1 MKITINIMTGNWF
14 HDGEPEV
21 GKAIKAEVGS
31 IEELDTILGDIE
43 EGADYFIVLDEDGS
57 EVTVSDLCNILD
69 AC

>member
-21 GKAIKAEVGS
+21 GKVIETEVGS
-31 IEELDTILGDIE
+31 IEELDTVLDDIE
-43 EGADYFIVLDEDGS
+43 EGADYFILDEDGN
-57 EVTVSDLCNILD
+57 EVTVSDLCDILD